1 VTKSF
6 GSQVTLL
13 AEIQRLQTYL
23 LHYGYALRFYF
34 IDRNS
39 TFAARTTPLTWSHT
53 NLRAS

>member
-13 AEIQRLQTYL
+13 AETQRLQTYL

-39 TFAARTTPLTWSHT
+39 TFAERTTPLTCSHT
-53 NLRAS
+53 NLRAL